1 MLPVD
6 TVIHPQYMPYCV
18 SASHIKVVNFL
29 FLLSLPWTVQCVY
42 IYIYICICIFMSKW
56 TTYLLTV
63 ITSLFLFVGQLTLSS
78 SSLSSAQN
86 LTTGEASCCTECRR
100 RLHAVIVVFCFLLF
114 IAAVCKSSYFIYLLL
129 PTKLGS
135 SGCCRSCLCVCVSVS
150 VNSIAVKVI
159 SQFHWNVVM
168 IGPTVYEWQESINF
182 RWWSGPRYGL

>member
-1 MLPVD
+1 MNCSVC
-6 TVIHPQYMPYCV
+6 IY
-18 SASHIKVVNFL
+18 I
-29 FLLSLPWTVQCVY
+29 Y

-78 SSLSSAQN
+78 SSSSSSAQN
-86 LTTGEASCCTECRR
+86 LTTGEANCCTECRR

-135 SGCCRSCLCVCVSVS
+135 SGCCRSCLCVCVCVCQQHCCKSNQPVSLKCCYDWTYSVR
-150 VNSIAVKVI
+150 V
-159 SQFHWNVVM
+159 
-168 IGPTVYEWQESINF
+168 TRIN
-182 RWWSGPRYGL
+182 